1 MAKQQ
6 QIKINEVYHYTPSLQ
21 NSLNSV
27 ISFSKTGVG
36 IAPKK
41 SNNRNKFFFFL
52 IQTESWPKH
61 FEDNKRHRTAHNVQD
76 R

>member
-41 SNNRNKFFFFL
+41 SNNRNKFFF
-52 IQTESWPKH
+52 SHP
-61 FEDNKRHRTAHNVQD
+61 D
-76 R
+76 RKLTKTFWRQ